1 MVVVHVDRGGAK
13 ACLTEAYNES
23 MASKSTNPVDPS
35 TLLGF
40 AKWLAD
46 GNEETA
52 RVLLHYMTEQNTSKT
67 VGEIRRVT
75 ENA

>member
-52 RVLLHYMTEQNTSKT
+52 RVLLHYMTEQNTSKD
-67 VGEIRRVT
+67 RR
-75 ENA
+75 

>member
-1 MVVVHVDRGGAK
+1 
-13 ACLTEAYNES
+13 
-23 MASKSTNPVDPS
+23 MASQSTNPVAPS

-67 VGEIRRVT
+67 VGEICGVT